1 MSSTMIITLI
11 GMPGCGK
18 STVGKVLAKQLGLD
32 LLDTDGL
39 IEAQENLT
47 LQQIV
52 DHQIKPSSCL
62 KRTNP

>member
-1 MSSTMIITLI
+1 
-11 GMPGCGK
+11 MPGCGK

-32 LLDTDGL
+32 LLDTDDL

-52 DHQIKPSSCL
+52 DARGNTAFRAIE
-62 KRTNP
+62 